1 MSKSLIEGASPA
13 EELLLS
19 FMQPQQEKI
28 TKESTSDE
36 EGQPEKKEQK
46 KAAIKKPRKPRA
58 GSKAAK
64 KAEYA
69 AGKRTYRINLAL
81 TPVLGEALKA
91 EAERQGRSV
100 NNLTENIIKEYLTNK

>member
-19 FMQPQQEKI
+19 FKTAPQIEKI
-28 TKESTSDE
+28 TKESTSAE
-36 EGQPEKKEQK
+36 EGQPEKK
-46 KAAIKKPRKPRA
+46 AAPRKRKPRA

-64 KAEYA
+64 AAELT

-81 TPVLGEALKA
+81 TSALGEALKA

-100 NNLTENIIKEYLTNK
+100 NNLTENIIKEYLTK

>member
-19 FMQPQQEKI
+19 FKQPVQPSQPEI
-28 TKESTSDE
+28 THDE
-36 EGQPEKKEQK
+36 EGQPEKKAAPK
-46 KAAIKKPRKPRA
+46 KRKPRA
-58 GSKAAK
+58 GSRAAKAA
-64 KAEYA
+64 ELT

-81 TPVLGEALKA
+81 TSALGEALKA

-100 NNLTENIIKEYLTNK
+100 NNLTENIIKEYLTK

>member
-19 FMQPQQEKI
+19 FMQPQQE
-28 TKESTSDE
+28 TSTPESTSDE
-36 EGQPEKKEQK
+36 EGQPKKEQK

>member
-19 FMQPQQEKI
+19 FKQPPQPEI
-28 TKESTSDE
+28 APDE
-36 EGQPEKKEQK
+36 EEQPQPEKKEAAPK
-46 KAAIKKPRKPRA
+46 KPRKPRKPRA

-81 TPVLGEALKA
+81 TPMLGEALKA

-100 NNLTENIIKEYLTNK
+100 NNLTENIIKEYLTK

>member
-1 MSKSLIEGASPA
+1 MTKSLIEGSSPA

-19 FMQPQQEKI
+19 FKQPSQPEI
-28 TKESTSDE
+28 TPDE
-36 EGQPEKKEQK
+36 EDHAQPEKKS
-46 KAAIKKPRKPRA
+46 AAPKKPRKPRA

-64 KAEYA
+64 AAELT

-81 TPVLGEALKA
+81 TSALGEALKA

-100 NNLTENIIKEYLTNK
+100 NNLTENIIKEYLTK

>member
-19 FMQPQQEKI
+19 FMQPPQEKI
-28 TKESTSDE
+28 TQESASAE
-36 EGQPEKKEQK
+36 EGQPEKK
-46 KAAIKKPRKPRA
+46 AAPRKRKPRA

-64 KAEYA
+64 AAELT

-81 TPVLGEALKA
+81 TSALGEALKA